1 MKNGIDWKQ
10 VLIVLLAIVLF
21 LMALSRFGWVIL
33 FINSLVA
40 LILLKV
46 LSWLGVK
53 IRVDMITVLIVVL
66 AGIPGLLILM
76 LLALTGI
83 AFTEKKKQ
91 S

>member
-10 VLIVLLAIVLF
+10 VLVILLAIVLF
-21 LMALSRFGWVIL
+21 LIALSRFGWVIL
-33 FINSLVA
+33 FINSLIA
-40 LILLKV
+40 LVLLKV

-53 IRVDMITVLIVVL
+53 IKVDMITILIVVL

-83 AFTEKKKQ
+83 AFNEKKK
-91 S
+91 

>member
-1 MKNGIDWKQ
+1 MKFDWKQ
-10 VLIVLLAIVLF
+10 ILVVLIAIILF
-21 LMALSRFGWVIL
+21 LIALSKFGWVVF
-33 FINSLVA
+33 FINSIIA
-40 LILLKV
+40 LLLLKI

-53 IRVDMITVLIVVL
+53 IKVDMITILIVVL

-83 AFTEKKKQ
+83 AFTEKKK